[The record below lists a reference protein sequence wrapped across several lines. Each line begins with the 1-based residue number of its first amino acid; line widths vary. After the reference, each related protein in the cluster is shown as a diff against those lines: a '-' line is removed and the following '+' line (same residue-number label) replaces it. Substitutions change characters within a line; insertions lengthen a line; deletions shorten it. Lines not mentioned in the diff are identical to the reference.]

1 MYIIRVLKVFLD
13 ALIRKKKIKKKRIV
27 VIVIIV
33 KFGYKEFL
41 QGLLDLFRYIRSLL

>member
-13 ALIRKKKIKKKRIV
+13 GLIRKKIIV
-27 VIVIIV
+27 VIVVTV
-33 KFGYKEFL
+33 KFGQNEFL

>member
-13 ALIRKKKIKKKRIV
+13 GLIYKKIIV
-27 VIVIIV
+27 VIVVTV
-33 KFGYKEFL
+33 KFGYYEFL

>member
-13 ALIRKKKIKKKRIV
+13 VLIRKKKIKKKRIV

-41 QGLLDLFRYIRSLL
+41 

>member
-13 ALIRKKKIKKKRIV
+13 ALIRKKKLKKRIV

-41 QGLLDLFRYIRSLL
+41 